1 LGAAVGLAGMSDLIS
16 LYGTLDARV
25 RYTEEPR
32 YGLSMQTLM
41 ETDQIH
47 MGGPPWSDLGR
58 YIRNSPVFAVDRVTT
73 PILIVQGDLDYVAI
87 QQGEEFFTSLYRQRK
102 RAQFVRYWGEGHTIE
117 SPANVRDLW
126 QRIFAWL
133 EQNGSSI
140 N

>member
-1 LGAAVGLAGMSDLIS
+1 
-16 LYGTLDARV
+16 
-25 RYTEEPR
+25 
-32 YGLSMQTLM
+32 M
-41 ETDQIH
+41 ETDQVH
-47 MGGPPWSDLGR
+47 MGGPPWTDMGR
-58 YIRNSPVFAVDRVTT
+58 YIRNSPVFAVDRVAT

-87 QQGEEFFTSLYRQRK
+87 QQGEEFFASLYRQRK